1 MSGRVGDHIRNN
13 AYGLVAIFIALTGSA
28 YAVSQTPKNSVTSK
42 SIKNGQ
48 VKTKDVADNGLTG
61 VDIDESTLNGIQGP
75 AGAQGARGATGAQG
89 PQGAAGQTG
98 ATGPAGSINGVA
110 AGGDLSGSYP
120 SPAIA
125 NAAVTIPKL
134 NFDPATQ
141 VELNALSVGDSSPP
155 NTGTNSLNWSN
166 LTNMPLAFAD
176 EVDNTG
182 GSPSGTATGD
192 LTGTYPG
199 PTIATNAVA
208 LGTDTTGNYV
218 ASVANG
224 TGITGGA
231 AGSEGGALT
240 LGLDYSATPAGNPT
254 LSSGQSSF
262 ASSGVIFEGAT
273 ANTFE
278 TLLTPADPTASDK
291 TITLPD
297 ASGTVAL
304 QSLPA
309 SFQTLSVG
317 GGTTVTGIF
326 QGSGILDFTT
336 ISADTCID
344 GGTISVTGASNGDPV
359 ALGVENAAMVASVT
373 YSAYV
378 LSASTVAVRACNV
391 AGTSADPPSALF
403 TATVID

>member
-28 YAVSQTPKNSVTSK
+28 YAVSQAPKNSVTSK

-240 LGLDYSATPAGNPT
+240 LGLDYSATLPGNPT
-254 LSSGQSSF
+254 LTSGQASFSST
-262 ASSGVIFEGAT
+262 GVIFEGST
-273 ANTFE
+273 ANTVE
-278 TLLTPADPTASDK
+278 TLLTPTDPTGVDK

-297 ASGTVAL
+297 ASGTIAL
-304 QSLPA
+304 QNQGA
-309 SFQTLSVG
+309 SFLTLAVG
-317 GGTTVTGIF
+317 GGSTVSGIF
-326 QGSGILDFTT
+326 QGSATIDFTT
-336 ISADTCID
+336 ISANTCID